1 MTIRRDIAIGT
12 EIGSTVVTTSI
23 NAFSCTGTF
32 SYQEF
37 GVKGYGTASSKINGL
52 NIYKLGS
59 GASGI
64 GYALYGNSGTTCPS
78 YSPIDG
84 STFTGNINDKI
95 FCSVN
100 GLFGE
105 QPMKGS
111 LKLVFYKIGEVTPGK
126 IPGQEV
132 ASFILRNNQNSW
144 QRPESYFTTTAFT
157 VNTLGCSVDGTNID
171 VSLGEVGMKELGS
184 AGITAAERQFSIP
197 LSCDRG
203 TKVKLTLKAGNASI
217 YDNVK
222 GLLNLT
228 NPTSADTAQGV
239 KVQILSNDAPV
250 KYEEPLDIGTQTG
263 QGTFNIPLQAR
274 YYRIADSL
282 KAGTANSSV
291 IYTITY
297 E

>member
-1 MTIRRDIAIGT
+1 
-12 EIGSTVVTTSI
+12 
-23 NAFSCTGTF
+23 
-32 SYQEF
+32 
-37 GVKGYGTASSKINGL
+37 
-52 NIYKLGS
+52 
-59 GASGI
+59 
-64 GYALYGNSGTTCPS
+64 
-78 YSPIDG
+78 
-84 STFTGNINDKI
+84 
-95 FCSVN
+95 
-100 GLFGE
+100 
-105 QPMKGS
+105 
-111 LKLVFYKIGEVTPGK
+111 
-126 IPGQEV
+126 
-132 ASFILRNNQNSW
+132 
-144 QRPESYFTTTAFT
+144 
-157 VNTLGCSVDGTNID
+157 
-171 VSLGEVGMKELGS
+171 MKELGS

-239 KVQILSNDAPV
+239 KVQILSNDVPV

-274 YYRIADSL
+274 YYRIADPL